1 MHVRGLVASLFCCDV
16 VSAIA
21 DQHGGD
27 SERRVRSGPKE
38 RTHSSDRQQTGLS
51 LSADRRSVYTTVS
64 FLPCDSLTACNATHD
79 ITIAVLSV
87 HPSVCQMR
95 AL

>member
-1 MHVRGLVASLFCCDV
+1 MATSHYVVGELYCCIFVFCDV
-16 VSAIA
+16 VSVIA

-51 LSADRRSVYTTVS
+51 LSADRRSV
-64 FLPCDSLTACNATHD
+64 
-79 ITIAVLSV
+79 
-87 HPSVCQMR
+87 
-95 AL
+95 